1 MTGLGKVCEDKAALY
16 LQSRGYK
23 VVERGWSS
31 PMGEIDIIALDGKA
45 LVFVEVRA
53 RSGAAYGTPA
63 ETVTRIKQAR
73 IIKTAL
79 AYIKAKGLKPET
91 LRFDFIGFTA
101 GAGPEHIENA
111 FEAGGYTY

>member
-1 MTGLGKVCEDKAALY
+1 VNGLGKACEDKAALY

-23 VVERGWSS
+23 VIERGWSS

-53 RSGAAYGTPA
+53 RSSAAYGTPA
-63 ETVTRIKQAR
+63 ETVTGAKQAR

-79 AYIKAKGLKPET
+79 AYIKTKGLKPGT
-91 LRFDFIGFTA
+91 LRFDVIGFTG
-101 GAGPEHIENA
+101 GAAPEHIENA

>member
-1 MTGLGKVCEDKAALY
+1 MTGLGKECEEKAAAY
-16 LQSRGYK
+16 LRSRGYR
-23 VVERGWSS
+23 VLERGWSA
-31 PMGEIDIIALDGKA
+31 PMGEIDIIALDGET

-53 RSGAAYGTPA
+53 RSSAAYGTPA
-63 ETVTRIKQAR
+63 ETVGRAKRSR

-79 AYIKAKGLKPET
+79 AYVKAKGLKPESM
-91 LRFDFIGFTA
+91 RFDFIGFTA

>member
-1 MTGLGKVCEDKAALY
+1 MSDLGKVCEDKAALY
-16 LQSRGYK
+16 LQSRGYR
-23 VVERGWSS
+23 VLERGWSS
-31 PMGEIDIIALDGKA
+31 PMGEIDVIALDGKT

-53 RSGAAYGTPA
+53 RSSAAYGTPA
-63 ETVTRIKQAR
+63 ETVTRAKQAR

-79 AYIKAKGLKPET
+79 SYVKTKGLKPET
-91 LRFDFIGFTA
+91 LRFDVIGFTA

>member
-1 MTGLGKVCEDKAALY
+1 MNDLGKAAEEKAAVY
-16 LQSRGYK
+16 LRSRGYK
-23 VVERGWSS
+23 ILERGWSA
-31 PMGEIDIIALDGKA
+31 PMGEIDIIALDGEA

-53 RSGAAYGTPA
+53 RSGTGFGTPA
-63 ETVTRIKQAR
+63 ETVGRAKRAR

-79 AYIKAKGLKPET
+79 AYVKAKRLRPET

>member
-1 MTGLGKVCEDKAALY
+1 MNSLGKACEDKAALY
-16 LQSRGYK
+16 LRSRGYK
-23 VVERGWSS
+23 IVERGWSS
-31 PMGEIDIIALDGKA
+31 PMGEIDIIALDGRT

-53 RSGAAYGTPA
+53 RSSAAYGTPA
-63 ETVTRIKQAR
+63 ETVGRAKQAR

-79 AYIKAKGLKPET
+79 AYLKAKGLKSET
-91 LRFDFIGFTA
+91 LRFDVIGFTA